1 MQYTRIMVDL
11 HNRPG
16 NSLDDW
22 LQGCASR
29 REAQHLVRQRRVLT
43 GNHPVEVQAGGASL
57 LNFSSNDY
65 LGLASHPELVKALKD
80 AAEHDGVGSGASALV
95 TGFRSQHYLL
105 EQELAQFLE
114 REKVLLCS
122 SGYLANLAVAASL
135 TGKGDVIIQ
144 DKLCHASLI
153 DAARLSE
160 ARLLRY
166 AHADTEALQR
176 QLAVQNDGN
185 TLVISDGIFSMDGDT
200 APLQD
205 MAELCLEHRAWLAVD
220 DAHGIGVCGPGGR
233 GSVAAA
239 GLCTQQVP
247 VLTGTLGKAFG
258 SFGAFVAGSEALINH
273 LINEARSYIYTTA
286 MPPAIAA
293 AARAALRRVIEDD
306 WRREHLQVLIKHFRQ
321 GAAKRGLTLMASNSP
336 IQPLIIGDSQ
346 SALNLAAHLQQKGF
360 LVVAIRPPT
369 VRKGTAR
376 LRITLTA
383 AHQPDQ
389 LDALLDAIAA
399 VVSHV

>member
-1 MQYTRIMVDL
+1 MVDL
-11 HNRPG
+11 RNRPG
-16 NSLDDW
+16 NDLGNW
-22 LQGCASR
+22 LQGCASKR
-29 REAQHLVRQRRVLT
+29 KAQHLVRQRRVLT
-43 GNHPVEVQAGGASL
+43 GNHPVEVQAGSAAL

-65 LGLASHPELVKALKD
+65 LGLASHPELVDSLKE

-95 TGFRSQHYLL
+95 TGFRSQHHEL

-114 REKVLLCS
+114 REKALLCS
-122 SGYLANLAVAASL
+122 SGYLANLAVATSL

-176 QLAVQNDGN
+176 QLAVKNDGN
-185 TLVISDGIFSMDGDT
+185 TLVISDGVFSMDGDT

-205 MAELCLEHRAWLAVD
+205 MAELCLKHQAWLAVD

-239 GLCTQQVP
+239 GLCAQQVP

-273 LINEARSYIYTTA
+273 LVNEARSYIYTTA
-286 MPPAIAA
+286 CHRQSRP
-293 AARAALRRVIEDD
+293 RHGRRY
-306 WRREHLQVLIKHFRQ
+306 
-321 GAAKRGLTLMASNSP
+321 AGLSKTTGGGN
-336 IQPLIIGDSQ
+336 IC
-346 SALNLAAHLQQKGF
+346 KY
-360 LVVAIRPPT
+360 
-369 VRKGTAR
+369 
-376 LRITLTA
+376 
-383 AHQPDQ
+383 
-389 LDALLDAIAA
+389 
-399 VVSHV
+399 